1 MAEIA
6 PIVGQENALSLLSV
20 LLGKGR
26 VPHALLF
33 TGIEGAGK
41 RAAAIRFAMM
51 CNCLSPDAPCGTCR
65 SCRNIVS
72 GVHPDVHLIEPSG
85 AFIKIDQIREI
96 GGILAMKPYEAKMRV
111 VIICSAGA
119 MNPEASNALLKM
131 LEEPPDRTIL
141 ILTTH
146 QKSDLLPTILSRCQ
160 LIRFMPVLQ
169 NPEQDDDLI
178 RHQERLLNELSSL
191 SSKPLN
197 ALLAF
202 AESLS
207 KDKEQIQDDLNII
220 LSWFRDIALCRFSLE
235 KGQPCNARNLRNQ
248 TMKEMIEAQAYNMP
262 KELILKKIDAVYSAM
277 KNIRANSNTRLT
289 MDLLV
294 MRLAG

>member
-1 MAEIA
+1 
-6 PIVGQENALSLLSV
+6 
-20 LLGKGR
+20 
-26 VPHALLF
+26 
-33 TGIEGAGK
+33 
-41 RAAAIRFAMM
+41 
-51 CNCLSPDAPCGTCR
+51 
-65 SCRNIVS
+65 
-72 GVHPDVHLIEPSG
+72 
-85 AFIKIDQIREI
+85 
-96 GGILAMKPYEAKMRV
+96 
-111 VIICSAGA
+111 
-119 MNPEASNALLKM
+119 
-131 LEEPPDRTIL
+131 
-141 ILTTH
+141 
-146 QKSDLLPTILSRCQ
+146 
-160 LIRFMPVLQ
+160 MPVLQ